1 MSAVR
6 VCSDF
11 IDLHMA
17 VLLSQYHLLK
27 KLSFPYCM
35 FLPPLSKLDP
45 FNEYLEEELW
55 NVLEEVIYV
64 MLLTC

>member
-1 MSAVR
+1 MR
-6 VCSDF
+6 
-11 IDLHMA
+11 
-17 VLLSQYHLLK
+17 K
-27 KLSFPYCM
+27 N
-35 FLPPLSKLDP
+35 LDP